1 MQILRNDKLNADYKD
16 QIRLDLWCSSKYA
29 DQTNMKTQLQFSLQ
43 ETSSNLKRISK
54 HLTSIE
60 SPQQNQSSSLQCK

>member
-29 DQTNMKTQLQFSLQ
+29 DQTNMKTVAVKSSRNVFKF
-43 ETSSNLKRISK
+43 ETHVFGCKRNSCKHYNNLDFR
-54 HLTSIE
+54 
-60 SPQQNQSSSLQCK
+60 Q